1 MYAKIFTSIYQGTL
15 RGDTHGLVVFTNLLA
30 HADAEG
36 WVDIHPKAIAEEVG
50 LTVEQ
55 VRKAISALEAPDPE
69 SRSPEEEGRR
79 IVRLDEHRD
88 WGWRIVNHA
97 KYRSIRNEEERREQ
111 NRLAQQRWREK
122 NKPPVSTSKHDKPI
136 QKQKHIHKQEDQKT
150 APKGDLLVGIE
161 PEIAADFKALRTK
174 LRAPITATAMKG
186 IQREADKA
194 GVSLQDALRICCEN
208 SWRGFK
214 AEWFENLSRKS
225 NGTHQPRESASGR
238 AERLGNEHLARI
250 EEAERRGNDPL
261 LAAHGRDIR
270 S

>member
-1 MYAKIFTSIYQGTL
+1 MYAKLFTSIYQGTL

-30 HADAEG
+30 HADADG
-36 WVDIHPKAIAEEVG
+36 WVDIHPKVIAEEVG
-50 LTVEQ
+50 LSIEQ
-55 VRKAISALEAPDPE
+55 VRTALSALESPDPE

-97 KYRSIRNEEERREQ
+97 KYRAIRSEEERREQ

-122 NKPPVSTSKHDKPI
+122 HKPPVSTRKQNKPK
-136 QKQKHIHKQEDQKT
+136 QKQIHIQKQEDQKT
-150 APKGDLLVGIE
+150 APKGDLLAGIE
-161 PEIAADFKALRTK
+161 TELAADFKALRTK

-194 GVSLQDALRICCEN
+194 GLSLQDALRICCEN

-238 AERLGNEHLARI
+238 AERLGNEHIARL
-250 EEAERRGNDPL
+250 EEAERCGDGAL
-261 LAAHGRDIR
+261 LAAHGGDLRA
-270 S
+270 

>member
-1 MYAKIFTSIYQGTL
+1 MYAKIFTSLYQGTL

-36 WVDIHPKAIAEEVG
+36 WVDIHPRAIAEEVG
-50 LTVEQ
+50 LTLEQ
-55 VRKAISALEAPDPE
+55 VRAAINCLESPDPE

-97 KYRSIRNEEERREQ
+97 KYRAIRNEEERREQ

-122 NKPPVSTSKHDKPI
+122 NKPSVSTRKQDKPK
-136 QKQKHIHKQEDQKT
+136 QKQRHIQKQEDQKT
-150 APKGDLLVGIE
+150 APKGDLLAGIDS
-161 PEIAADFKALRTK
+161 EIAEDFKALRAK
-174 LRAPITATAMKG
+174 LRAPITATAIKG

-194 GVSLQDALRICCEN
+194 HVSLQDALRICCEN

-214 AEWFENLSRKS
+214 AEWFDNLSRKS
-225 NGTHQPRESASGR
+225 NGAHQQNRKLSAVEQIEQAI
-238 AERLGNEHLARI
+238 AERKQRAGTII
-250 EEAERRGNDPL
+250 EGEIIRGN
-261 LAAHGRDIR
+261 AG
-270 S
+270 

>member
-50 LTVEQ
+50 LTVDQ
-55 VRKAISALEAPDPE
+55 VRTAIAALEAPDPE

-111 NRLAQQRWREK
+111 NRLAQQRWRERH
-122 NKPPVSTSKHDKPI
+122 KPSVSTSKQDKPK
-136 QKQKHIHKQEDQKT
+136 QKQKQKQKKEDQKT
-150 APKGDLLVGIE
+150 APEGELLNGID
-161 PEIAADFKALRTK
+161 PQVAKDFKALRAK

-186 IQREADKA
+186 IQREAARA
-194 GVSLQDALRICCEN
+194 GMSMQDALQVCCERG
-208 SWRGFK
+208 WRGFK
-214 AEWFENLSRKS
+214 AEWMDGKGRGDS
-225 NGTHQPRESASGR
+225 QPDFM
-238 AERLGNEHLARI
+238 
-250 EEAERRGNDPL
+250 RG
-261 LAAHGRDIR
+261 AI
-270 S
+270 